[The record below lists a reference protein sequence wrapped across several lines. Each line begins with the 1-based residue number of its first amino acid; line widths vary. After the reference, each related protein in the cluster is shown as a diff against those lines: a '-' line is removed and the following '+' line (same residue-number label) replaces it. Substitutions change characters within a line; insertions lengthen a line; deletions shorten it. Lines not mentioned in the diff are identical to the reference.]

1 MAKRTLGKRTF
12 GIADLWR
19 MALWGLA
26 AAVALAGATYAGSS
40 GIGRERVKIAFAE
53 IHEALLPSGI
63 EQPRRLTAQ
72 EERRLAET
80 VRTLAAERDRLMA
93 RIATLEHSVE
103 DMTGSIARVQKAAAE
118 AAQRPAEPAP
128 QPPPQPEAVPPATKP
143 ADDVTSS
150 ISTPS
155 WPVPA
160 PPAPAPS
167 VAKPEFGLDLGSAP
181 SVEALR
187 VAWTAAVRKHGRFLE
202 GLYPVVHMRERPR
215 GGTEFRLIAGPLPNA
230 PAAARACTALT
241 AAGGGSCSPVPFEGQ
256 RLALH

>member
-1 MAKRTLGKRTF
+1 
-12 GIADLWR
+12 
-19 MALWGLA
+19 
-26 AAVALAGATYAGSS
+26 
-40 GIGRERVKIAFAE
+40 
-53 IHEALLPSGI
+53 LLPSGI

-80 VRTLAAERDRLMA
+80 VRTLAAERERLMA
-93 RIATLEHSVE
+93 RIAMLEHSVE
-103 DMTGSIARVQKAAAE
+103 DMTGSIARVQKAAAD
-118 AAQRPAEPAP
+118 AAQRPVEPAQ
-128 QPPPQPEAVPPATKP
+128 QPPPPPEAAPPATKP

-150 ISTPS
+150 ISTPQ
-155 WPVPA
+155 WPA
-160 PPAPAPS
+160 PQPPAPS
-167 VAKPEFGLDLGSAP
+167 VTKPEFGLDLGSAP

-187 VAWTAAVRKHGRFLE
+187 LAWTAAVRKHGRFLE

-241 AAGGGSCSPVPFEGQ
+241 AAGGGSCTAVPFEGQ